1 MAAVINRVDA
11 GALAAS
17 VKNDA
22 HARIGETLVSV
33 FRSCRESGIPLNDL
47 QQSRLIDEFSS
58 AFDGFERA
66 YAREIVSSLTGTGV
80 EVWGFSDHLSDHLA
94 GDHVG

>member
-1 MAAVINRVDA
+1 MAAVTSRVDA

-17 VKNDA
+17 IKNDA
-22 HARIGETLVSV
+22 HTRIGETLVSV
-33 FRSCRESGIPLNDL
+33 FRACRESGIPLNDL

-66 YAREIVSSLTGTGV
+66 CARQIVSSLTGGTGV
-80 EVWGFSDHLSDHLA
+80 EVWGFSDDLSDLVA
-94 GDHVG
+94 